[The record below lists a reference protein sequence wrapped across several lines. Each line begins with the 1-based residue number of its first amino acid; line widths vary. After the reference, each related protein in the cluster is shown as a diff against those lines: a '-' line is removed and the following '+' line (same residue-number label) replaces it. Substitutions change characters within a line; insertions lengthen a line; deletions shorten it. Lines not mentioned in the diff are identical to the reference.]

1 MKKILLNTKSRNN
14 MKMLFAKVVAI
25 APMNKAVAL
34 SIQDS
39 ADFIFIKRS
48 QITNFEDLKINE
60 EYMLNISQLDFD
72 NLANKALNNQL

>member
-14 MKMLFAKVVAI
+14 MKMLFVKVVAI
-25 APMNKAVAL
+25 APTNNAIAL

-72 NLANKALNNQL
+72 NLANKTLNNQL